1 MVSVGR
7 VLLFTLLPHP
17 AILPSVFNPTKPK
30 RRATILVKFPL
41 GGECPPD
48 PPLPQLNNVPSDF
61 NAANEYWL
69 TAILAF
75 GPTLDGAPE
84 PPLIWL

>member
-7 VLLFTLLPHP
+7 VLVPLLPHP
-17 AILPSVFNPTKPK
+17 AILPSIFNPTKPK
-30 RRATILVKFPL
+30 RSATILVKIPL
-41 GGECPPD
+41 GENPPE
-48 PPLPQLNNVPSDF
+48 PPLPQLDIVPSDF